1 MSTPIHS
8 MYSSSSAQNH
18 GDSAHGGASSNP
30 PAGAYDDA
38 ITSPDLDG
46 HHATDPL
53 RPHYGDGYDPDSN
66 PGSRR
71 ESYMDSDLEMRKYQG
86 LSASGVQGYQAVT
99 GDHSEPGS
107 PTGENGSYER
117 SHESGSSGTKVETP
131 GGQRHQRPDTMSSDG
146 SYDMR
151 AGGAHTVS
159 NYRLYRATGRTAS

>member
-1 MSTPIHS
+1 MPTPIHS
-8 MYSSSSAQNH
+8 MYSSSQGHQDGAQAGSSA
-18 GDSAHGGASSNP
+18 P
-30 PAGAYDDA
+30 PAGVYDDA
-38 ITSPDLDG
+38 ITSPDLDS
-46 HHATDPL
+46 HHQTDPL
-53 RPHYGDGYDPDSN
+53 RPQYGNSPYDNPESN
-66 PGSRR
+66 PDSRR

-99 GDHSEPGS
+99 GDQSEPGS

-131 GGQRHQRPDTMSSDG
+131 GGQRHHRPDTMSSDG

-159 NYRLYRATGRTAS
+159 IDVAFDA